1 MHKKAAST
9 IVLASKTSDTSIG
22 SYNMITAKE
31 LFKESSY
38 IWLCALETV
47 IKFKNLMLK
56 DFQLPD
62 CRKTP

>member
-1 MHKKAAST
+1 MQHKKAAST

-31 LFKESSY
+31 LLKESSY

-47 IKFKNLMLK
+47 IKFKK
-56 DFQLPD
+56 SYAERFSTTRLP
-62 CRKTP
+62 